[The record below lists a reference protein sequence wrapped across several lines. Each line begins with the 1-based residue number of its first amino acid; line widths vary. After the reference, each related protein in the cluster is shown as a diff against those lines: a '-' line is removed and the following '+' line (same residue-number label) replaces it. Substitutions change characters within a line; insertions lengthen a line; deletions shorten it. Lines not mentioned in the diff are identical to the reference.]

1 MKTRSEEA
9 PQLIFPW
16 CQSKNF
22 NEKIWALRL
31 KRVFLLNSTELVDA
45 VGKSCHGC
53 TTAADRRV
61 NWLSRFP
68 PWEAPIKEMSQRPE
82 TRTLTL
88 AHYAPHAVT
97 WRLRRSVYL
106 LVTYKTLWRPPCW
119 VDFHGQDHR
128 APALPH
134 DPLLQPILLGRRVWP
149 RGCWTLPMVLLRRP
163 VQFRSL
169 VQQPHFGKALR
180 SLQWKLPKVQR
191 SGVWWQ
197 ELLHMRGRPFK

>member
-1 MKTRSEEA
+1 MKSRTEEA

-16 CQSKNF
+16 CRSENF
-22 NEKIWALRL
+22 NEKIWALKL
-31 KRVFLLNSTELVDA
+31 KKSSYSTQQDWLMLWENHAMVMPR
-45 VGKSCHGC
+45 
-53 TTAADRRV
+53 RRV

-149 RGCWTLPMVLLRRP
+149 RGCWNLPMVLLRRP
-163 VQFRSL
+163 VQFRPL

-180 SLQWKLPKVQR
+180 SIQWKLPKVQR
-191 SGVWWQ
+191 SRVWWQ